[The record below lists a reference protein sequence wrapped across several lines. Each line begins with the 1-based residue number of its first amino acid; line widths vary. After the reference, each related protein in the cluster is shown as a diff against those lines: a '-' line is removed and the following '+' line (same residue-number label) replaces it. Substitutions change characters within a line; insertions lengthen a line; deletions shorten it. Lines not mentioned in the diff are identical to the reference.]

1 MTDDTHAS
9 RVGAAQELEAL
20 LDAAVDAVIVISH
33 DSVILTFNKAA
44 ERLFGYAAAD
54 VLGQDISILMPEP
67 YRSAHAG
74 YVGAYLETG
83 RARIIGIGREITARR
98 QDGSLFPAALS
109 VGQIR
114 GAEPPRFVGFIQDI
128 TTRKAALE
136 ALRFE
141 RDRAQTYLDVAE
153 VILLAL
159 DAQGAVTMLNRRG
172 QEILGY
178 TEAELIGSDW
188 FEMCVPQP
196 VRCERRERFEQE
208 LSFAALTMSESRS
221 EIVTRDG
228 HRRLIA
234 WRATPLLDPGGRAI
248 GCLASGE
255 DITER
260 QAAEDALRQSEALL
274 RSAQSIAQLGNF
286 EVVYPGGPNTWSEQL
301 YQLLGMSIEEGPV
314 GVPEFAARFVHPDD
328 LDHFNHEWTRARVEL
343 QRFDFDFRIRR
354 LDGSI
359 RYIHSLGIVSA
370 HPNGVIATG
379 TLHDITDRKLAE
391 LELRVG
397 QERLAHVARLSTMGE
412 MATGLAHEINQPLTA
427 IANYAQAAVRMIDA
441 PGGADPIDLREALV
455 QIVNQSLRAGEVIRR
470 LRAFVKNRTSRSERL
485 EVNRLIEDVRILAVP
500 DARMNDMRLVLELD
514 ANSPAVAGDPVQLQ
528 QVLLNLVRN
537 AIDATCECPT
547 ALRELTIST
556 RDLGEGVEVAVIDHA
571 GGIPESVALN
581 LFNPFYTTK
590 ETGTGLGL
598 AISRSIITAHRGK
611 LGYRATPGGGTTFFF
626 TLPQLVGVE

>member
-1 MTDDTHAS
+1 LTADTHAI

-33 DSVILTFNKAA
+33 DSVILTFNRAA

-54 VLGQDISILMPEP
+54 VLGQDISVLMPEP

-109 VGQIR
+109 VGRIR
-114 GAEPPRFVGFIQDI
+114 GVEPPRFVGFIQDI

-188 FEMCVPQP
+188 FDMCVPP
-196 VRCERRERFEQE
+196 PARRERRERFEQE
-208 LSFAALTMSESRS
+208 LSFDALTMSESRS
-221 EIVTRDG
+221 EILTRDG
-228 HRRLIA
+228 VRRLIA
-234 WRATPLLDPGGRAI
+234 WRTTPLLDHSGRAI

-286 EVVYPGGPNTWSEQL
+286 EVVHPDGPNTWSEQL

-314 GVPEFAARFVHPDD
+314 SVPEFAARFVHPDD
-328 LDHFNHEWTRARVEL
+328 LDHFNQEWTRARVEL
-343 QRFDFDFRIRR
+343 QRFDFEFRIRR

-359 RYIHSLGIVSA
+359 RYMHSLGIVSA
-370 HPNGVIATG
+370 HPDGVIATG

-397 QERLAHVARLSTMGE
+397 QERLTHVARLSTMGE

-427 IANYAQAAVRMIDA
+427 IANYAQAAVRMMDA
-441 PGGADPIDLREALV
+441 PGGTDLGDVREALV

-470 LRAFVKNRTSRSERL
+470 LRAFVKSRTSRSERL
-485 EVNRLIEDVRILAVP
+485 EINRLVEDVWILAVP
-500 DARMNDMRLVLELD
+500 DARVNDMRLVLELD
-514 ANSPAVAGDPVQLQ
+514 GESPVVAGDPVQLQ

-537 AIDATCECPT
+537 AIDATCECTT
-547 ALRELTIST
+547 ALRELTIAT
-556 RDLGEGVEVAVIDHA
+556 RDLGDTVEVAVVDHA
-571 GGIPESVALN
+571 GGIPESVAQN

-611 LGYRATPGGGTTFFF
+611 LGYRPTPGGGTTFFF
-626 TLPQLVGVE
+626 TLPQLVGV